1 MENDLWVDYIDLCSL
16 DAGNTKTWDIIW
28 FFAGIE
34 HKCQVM
40 CPSGLPLSYGQE
52 TESTYTFYY
61 KEMLLCTVEFH
72 LVNDLEYCS
81 TEFIS
86 IK

>member
-1 MENDLWVDYIDLCSL
+1 
-16 DAGNTKTWDIIW
+16 
-28 FFAGIE
+28 
-34 HKCQVM
+34 M

-72 LVNDLEYCS
+72 LVNDLELLDRVYFNQIEVCLYDES
-81 TEFIS
+81 LT
-86 IK
+86 